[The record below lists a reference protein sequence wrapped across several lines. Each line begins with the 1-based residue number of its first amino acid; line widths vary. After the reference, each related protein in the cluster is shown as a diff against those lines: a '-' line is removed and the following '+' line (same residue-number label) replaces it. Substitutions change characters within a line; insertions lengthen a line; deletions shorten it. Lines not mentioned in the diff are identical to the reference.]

1 MALMSNTN
9 WSHVYVE
16 RFVNDGDDDGPGRID
31 DCLSRPGQA
40 ECLDLYRVEW
50 VETRTCDKGRRLQY
64 HFRAPDAE
72 SVRQV
77 FRKTRTEFDALW
89 TSMSDTA

>member
-1 MALMSNTN
+1 MALMANVN

-16 RFVNDGDDDGPGRID
+16 RSIDEGPGRID

-40 ECLDLYRVEW
+40 GCLDLYRVEW
-50 VETRTCDKGRRLQY
+50 VDTRTSDDGRRLQY

-77 FRKTRTEFDALW
+77 FHNTRTEFDALW
-89 TSMSDTA
+89 TSMPDAG